1 MGGVKAYTPNHQ
13 PCDPACMNASP
24 AASDALTALLAF
36 WHDAG
41 VEDCFGDAPVDRTR
55 ETAPPPPAKATRAPA
70 AAQTGTVTPLR
81 APVASARLST
91 DTVAE
96 AVALARTAA
105 KAADS
110 LESLTEAIRGFEACP
125 LSGMGARQAV
135 VWRGEATAPVMIVGE
150 GPGAEEDAQGLPF
163 VGKAG
168 RLLDRMLKAAQLE
181 GRVVITNTVF
191 WRPPGNRTPSPE
203 EQAICAPFVARAL
216 ELVKP
221 KLVLTV
227 GAAAARAILHTNEGI
242 TRLRGTWGEWH
253 LPEGGTSAPVMPTL
267 HPAFLLRQPQAKAM
281 VWADLLAVA
290 ARLDGSS
297 QAPDSKTPH

>member
-1 MGGVKAYTPNHQ
+1 
-13 PCDPACMNASP
+13 MNASP

-55 ETAPPPPAKATRAPA
+55 ETAPPPPVRGTRAA
-70 AAQTGTVTPLR
+70 APAQTSPVTPLR
-81 APVASARLST
+81 AAPSTGKVST
-91 DTVAE
+91 DTLAE
-96 AVALARTAA
+96 AVTLARTVAR
-105 KAADS
+105 AADS

-135 VWRGEATAPVMIVGE
+135 VWRGEATAPLMIVGE

-168 RLLDRMLKAAQLE
+168 RLLDRMLRAANLE
-181 GRVVITNTVF
+181 GQVIITNSVF

-203 EQAICAPFVARAL
+203 EQAICAPFVARAF
-216 ELVKP
+216 ELVRP

-227 GAAAARAILHTNEGI
+227 GAAAARAVLHTEEGI
-242 TRLRGTWGEWH
+242 TRLRGNWGEWH
-253 LPEGGTSAPVMPTL
+253 LPEGGVSAPLMPTL
-267 HPAFLLRQPQAKAM
+267 HPAFLLRQPQAKAL
-281 VWADLLAVA
+281 VWADLLTVA
-290 ARLDGSS
+290 ARLGVPHRG
-297 QAPDSKTPH
+297 PDSKTPH

>member
-1 MGGVKAYTPNHQ
+1 
-13 PCDPACMNASP
+13 MNASP

-55 ETAPPPPAKATRAPA
+55 ETAPPPPTKATRAPA
-70 AAQTGTVTPLR
+70 PAQPGTVTPLR
-81 APVASARLST
+81 AAVSSAKVST

-110 LESLTEAIRGFEACP
+110 LESLTEAIRGFDACP
-125 LSGMGARQAV
+125 LSTMGARQAV
-135 VWRGEATAPVMIVGE
+135 VWRGEASAPVMIVGE

-168 RLLDRMLKAAQLE
+168 RRLDRMLKASQLE
-181 GRVVITNTVF
+181 GRVIITNTVF

-242 TRLRGTWGEWH
+242 TRLRGNWGEWH
-253 LPEGGTSAPVMPTL
+253 LPEGGTFAPVMPTL
-267 HPAFLLRQPQAKAM
+267 HPAFLLRQPQAKAL
-281 VWADLLAVA
+281 VWADLLELAT
-290 ARLDGSS
+290 RLDGD
-297 QAPDSKTPH
+297 DSKSPH

>member
-1 MGGVKAYTPNHQ
+1 MGVVKAYTPNHQ
-13 PCDPACMNASP
+13 PCDPARMNAST

-41 VEDCFGDAPVDRTR
+41 VEDCFGDAPIDRTR
-55 ETAPPPPAKATRAPA
+55 ETAPPPPTAKATRGPA

-81 APVASARLST
+81 APVASAKVAT
-91 DTVAE
+91 DTVAD
-96 AVALARTAA
+96 AVSQARTAA
-105 KAADS
+105 KTADS

-135 VWRGEATAPVMIVGE
+135 VWRGEATAPVMIIGE

-181 GRVVITNTVF
+181 GRVIITNTVF

-203 EQAICAPFVARAL
+203 EQAICAPFVARAF

-242 TRLRGTWGEWH
+242 TRLRGNWGDWH
-253 LPEGGTSAPVMPTL
+253 LPEGGVSAPVMPTL

-290 ARLDGSS
+290 ARLDG
-297 QAPDSKTPH
+297 PDSHA

>member
-1 MGGVKAYTPNHQ
+1 
-13 PCDPACMNASP
+13 MNASP
-24 AASDALTALLAF
+24 AASDALIALLAF

-55 ETAPPPPAKATRAPA
+55 ETAPPPPVRGTHAPA
-70 AAQTGTVTPLR
+70 PARTSPVTPLR
-81 APVASARLST
+81 AAPSSGKVST
-91 DTVAE
+91 DTLAE
-96 AVALARTAA
+96 AVALARTVAR
-105 KAADS
+105 AADS

-135 VWRGEATAPVMIVGE
+135 VWRGEATAPLMIVGE

-168 RLLDRMLKAAQLE
+168 RLLDRMLRAANLE
-181 GRVVITNTVF
+181 GQVIITNSVF

-203 EQAICAPFVARAL
+203 EQAICAPFVARAF

-227 GAAAARAILHTNEGI
+227 GAAAARAILHTEEGI
-242 TRLRGTWGEWH
+242 TRLRGNWGEWH
-253 LPEGGTSAPVMPTL
+253 LPEGGVSAPVMPTL
-267 HPAFLLRQPQAKAM
+267 HPAFLLRQPQAKAL

-290 ARLDGSS
+290 ARLGV
-297 QAPDSKTPH
+297 PPRWLDSKTPH

>member
-1 MGGVKAYTPNHQ
+1 
-13 PCDPACMNASP
+13 MNASP

-55 ETAPPPPAKATRAPA
+55 EAPPPPPAKSARTPAPD
-70 AAQTGTVTPLR
+70 QPGTVTPLR
-81 APVASARLST
+81 APVASAKVPT

-110 LESLTEAIRGFEACP
+110 LESLAEAIRGFEACP
-125 LSGMGARQAV
+125 LSGMGAHQAV

-181 GRVVITNTVF
+181 GKVIITNTVF

-203 EQAICAPFVARAL
+203 EQAICAPFVARAF

-227 GAAAARAILHTNEGI
+227 GAAAARAILHSNEGI
-242 TRLRGTWGEWH
+242 TRLRGNWGDWH
-253 LPEGGTSAPVMPTL
+253 LAEGGTSAPVMPTL

-281 VWADLLAVA
+281 VWSDLLALA
-290 ARLDGSS
+290 ARLDTPS
-297 QAPDSKTPH
+297 QAPDSKSPH

>member
-1 MGGVKAYTPNHQ
+1 
-13 PCDPACMNASP
+13 MNASP

-55 ETAPPPPAKATRAPA
+55 EAAPPPVAKAVGAPA
-70 AAQTGTVTPLR
+70 AAPAGNITPLR
-81 APVASARLST
+81 AAPAPARVST
-91 DTVAE
+91 DTIAD

-110 LESLTEAIRGFEACP
+110 LESLTEAIRSFEDCP

-168 RLLDRMLKAAQLE
+168 RLLDRMLKAANLE
-181 GRVVITNTVF
+181 GQVIITNTVF

-203 EQAICAPFVARAL
+203 EQAICAPFVARAF

-227 GAAAARAILHTNEGI
+227 GAAAARAILHTNDGI
-242 TRLRGTWGEWH
+242 TRLRGNWGDWH
-253 LPEGGTSAPVMPTL
+253 LPEGGVSAPVMPTL

-290 ARLDGSS
+290 ARLD
-297 QAPDSKTPH
+297 APTQLSLIHI

>member
-1 MGGVKAYTPNHQ
+1 
-13 PCDPACMNASP
+13 MNASP

-55 ETAPPPPAKATRAPA
+55 ETAPPPPARATRAPGPA
-70 AAQTGTVTPLR
+70 RPGPVTPLR
-81 APVASARLST
+81 AAPPPGKVSA

-96 AVALARTAA
+96 AVALARTVAR
-105 KAADS
+105 AADS

-125 LSGMGARQAV
+125 LSTLGARQAV
-135 VWRGEATAPVMIVGE
+135 VWRGEATAPLMIIGE

-168 RLLDRMLKAAQLE
+168 RLLDRMLRVANLE
-181 GRVVITNTVF
+181 DQVIITNSVF

-203 EQAICAPFVARAL
+203 EQAICAPFVARAF

-227 GAAAARAILHTNEGI
+227 GAAAARAILHTEEGI
-242 TRLRGTWGEWH
+242 TRLRGNWGEWH
-253 LPEGGTSAPVMPTL
+253 LPEGGVSAPVMPTL

-281 VWADLLAVA
+281 VWADLLTVA
-290 ARLDGSS
+290 ARLGVPPRG
-297 QAPDSKTPH
+297 PDSKTPH

>member
-1 MGGVKAYTPNHQ
+1 
-13 PCDPACMNASP
+13 MNASP

-55 ETAPPPPAKATRAPA
+55 ETAPPPPVRGTRAPA
-70 AAQTGTVTPLR
+70 PAQTSPVTPLR
-81 APVASARLST
+81 AAPSTGKVST
-91 DTVAE
+91 DTLAE
-96 AVALARTAA
+96 AVTLARTVAR
-105 KAADS
+105 AADS

-135 VWRGEATAPVMIVGE
+135 VWRGEATAPLMIVGE

-168 RLLDRMLKAAQLE
+168 RLLDRMLRAANLE
-181 GRVVITNTVF
+181 GQVIITNSVF

-203 EQAICAPFVARAL
+203 EQAICAPFVARAF

-227 GAAAARAILHTNEGI
+227 GAAAARAVLHTEEGI
-242 TRLRGTWGEWH
+242 TRLRGNWGEWH
-253 LPEGGTSAPVMPTL
+253 LPEGGVSAPVMPTL
-267 HPAFLLRQPQAKAM
+267 HPAFLLRQPQAKAL
-281 VWADLLAVA
+281 VWADLLTVA
-290 ARLDGSS
+290 ARLGVPHRG
-297 QAPDSKTPH
+297 PDSKTPH